1 MSLIHHDA
9 ISLAIEAFSN
19 AGKVLWLLDDASFGE
34 AGPALAGDLRA
45 LIGGTAAIAHFIAT
59 TSQNGLVESC
69 AAGSGQ
75 FIELLGACRQAP
87 GDAASRWPGG
97 ALARQEAA
105 LAAWQR
111 RPGSVLAIE
120 LGALAG
126 SPQLRDLARRQ
137 PATVLRCGADYTGAG
152 PGATIAL
159 AWPPA
164 ACVALLRE
172 RLSSSGL
179 IPG

>member
-45 LIGGTAAIAHFIAT
+45 LIGGTAAIAHFLAT

-69 AAGSGQ
+69 TDGSGNFIEFLGAGRHASAGAAGLWPSG
-75 FIELLGACRQAP
+75 LLEQ
-87 GDAASRWPGG
+87 
-97 ALARQEAA
+97 QQAA

-111 RPGSVLAIE
+111 RPGSVLVVE
-120 LGALAG
+120 LGALAA

-137 PATVLRCGADYTGAG
+137 RATVLRCGADYSGAG

-159 AWPPA
+159 AWPTA
-164 ACVALLRE
+164 GCVALLRE